1 MSDQQELRQRREA
14 LAQAVNSHDLEA
26 VLSFIDPSFVAKTKR
41 GVSVGYKDMA
51 CMVGQL
57 FAEEKE
63 YHETVE
69 IEKSEVD
76 NDSAELVVR
85 RIERGRLHDPKRVGL
100 FNGLGI
106 MCLFMGF
113 MTSLRAGEW
122 DAQKIFAT
130 VGFAVFTVGFFGF
143 AQFLQRSR
151 ERTVRNHETWRTID
165 GRWLLVEEQEL

>member
-1 MSDQQELRQRREA
+1 
-14 LAQAVNSHDLEA
+14 
-26 VLSFIDPSFVAKTKR
+26 
-41 GVSVGYKDMA
+41 
-51 CMVGQL
+51 MVGQL

-69 IEKSEVD
+69 IEKSEVSS
-76 NDSAELVVR
+76 DSAELVVR
-85 RIERGRLHDPKRVGL
+85 RIERGRLHDPKQVGL

-113 MTSLRAGEW
+113 MNMNGGEW
-122 DAQKIFAT
+122 DFQKIYT
-130 VGFAVFTVGFFGF
+130 VVGFAVFTVGFFGF

-151 ERTVRNHETWRTID
+151 ARTVRYHETWRTID